1 MATVTQMKC
10 ACESC
15 LCVVSLEDAVLKDG
29 KYYCCDACAN
39 GHPEGSSCCGAPACG
54 CH

>member
-10 ACESC
+10 ACDKC
-15 LCVVSLEDAVLKDG
+15 LCIVSLEDAVQKDG

-39 GHPEGSSCCGAPACG
+39 DHTDGSHCNHTG
-54 CH
+54 CDC